1 MTQATPKDLPREEL
15 VRLAEK
21 ALGSGGSSKVYF
33 KFTCKH
39 CGQRCTLA
47 DANMLYEN
55 GECFRCGKE
64 SPIDM
69 GGFMLVL
76 TMAPAKDT
84 GATAVPVQLA
94 EEGD

>member
-1 MTQATPKDLPREEL
+1 
-15 VRLAEK
+15 
-21 ALGSGGSSKVYF
+21 
-33 KFTCKH
+33 
-39 CGQRCTLA
+39 
-47 DANMLYEN
+47 MLYEN

-76 TMAPAKDT
+76 SMKPKVETPVAP
-84 GATAVPVQLA
+84 VMLA